1 MAETFEMYVLGI
13 PRSPDSRSC
22 AEWQQTVRAAAW
34 EFWPYLQPPVETDV
48 SAVVVYF
55 YQRSTLID
63 VDNMAKPILDALKNV
78 AYLDDR
84 QVSHLVARKTE
95 LRAGFEL
102 VGPSLV
108 LARAIETA
116 RVERSD
122 VIYVKIGPP
131 PSHEDVP

>member
-22 AEWQQTVRAAAW
+22 AGWQQTVRAAAW
-34 EFWPYLQPPVETDV
+34 EFWPYLHPPVETEI

-63 VDNMAKPILDALKNV
+63 VDNLAKPILDALRNV

-95 LRAGFEL
+95 LRAGLEL
-102 VGPSLV
+102 AGPSLV